1 MKHSIL
7 ITLPLKER
15 HIEKIRTA
23 FPDAAVHFFPGNKS
37 VTEYH
42 AGCTIYLGIPTREE
56 FEASPNIAMIQ
67 AGYAGVD
74 ALPLDLLEKRETI
87 ITSAKGI
94 HNTQMSELFFAM
106 VLYCG
111 RNMGA
116 WSAQKIKREWN
127 KQPVKDT
134 FFLGGKTLCIV
145 GYGTIG
151 KKIAMIAQT
160 FDMRV
165 TGVRS
170 SIAPEDRLNDPFTD
184 EVIPV
189 DEIIN
194 TLSTSDVVLN
204 LLPLT
209 PTTENFFNAERLG
222 AMKAGSIFVN
232 LGRGGTVD
240 DEALINAL
248 DNETVRCAALDV
260 FREEPLPEEHPFW
273 SHPRIIITPHIGGLM
288 PDYWGAVVD
297 LFIENLRRYINAE
310 EVLNVVDKEKGY

>member
-15 HIEKIRTA
+15 HIEKIRTT
-23 FPDAAVHFFPGNKS
+23 FPDAAVHFFPGDNT

-42 AGCTIYLGIPTREE
+42 AGSTIYLGIPTREE
-56 FEASPNIAMIQ
+56 LEASPDITLIQ

-74 ALPLDLLEKRETI
+74 ALPLDVLQKRETI
-87 ITSAKGI
+87 IASAKGI

-116 WSAQKIKREWN
+116 WAAQKIKREWN

-134 FFLGGKTLCIV
+134 FFLGGKSLCIV

-170 SIAPEDRLNDPFTD
+170 SVAPEDRLNDPFTD

-189 DEIIN
+189 DELID
-194 TLSTSDVVLN
+194 TLSTSDIVLN

-209 PTTENFFNAERLG
+209 SNTQNFFDAKRLG
-222 AMKAGSIFVN
+222 AMKAGSMFVN

-260 FREEPLPEEHPFW
+260 FREEPLPEKHPFW
-273 SHPRIIITPHIGGLM
+273 SHPGIIITPHIGGLM

-297 LFIENLRRYINAE
+297 LFIENLRRYINDE
-310 EVLNVVDKEKGY
+310 ELLNVVDNESGY